1 MPDSRRA
8 GSPRHCRQEMSRPVF
23 SRLAAQTTPLDNA
36 LTPLE
41 IAELLRDPTHQH
53 LPFAIAPLL
62 RESPPTCYV
71 REELNQ
77 DVRLYSA
84 NRGACTLIVAF
95 GGASHRLMK
104 PISHFL
110 QMMSDD
116 IYDVLVITDAKR
128 RHHDAGIRGY
138 SNSLLETLVRIKA
151 LSDTRSYRR
160 LVTYGTSMGG
170 FPALRAGLWLGADR
184 AVSVGGAFCS
194 HPPRLL
200 QGSNEVGAFDLLC
213 HCRPRGHVPV
223 VTAFSTGHSLD
234 VERHAALRAVLPDC
248 VELKI
253 NSDRHNVIH
262 HLDRRGQLPAFYA
275 TIFGESDVSPSAS
288 WRPAKSKASDSHR
301 HPTGVWQRLFRRCR
315 ALFRR

>member
-1 MPDSRRA
+1 
-8 GSPRHCRQEMSRPVF
+8 MSAPVF
-23 SRLAAQTTPLDNA
+23 RRLAAQTAPLDNS

-41 IAELLRDPTHQH
+41 IAELLRNPTHQH

-62 RESPPTCYV
+62 RVSPPTRYL

-84 NRGACTLIVAF
+84 HVGARTLIVGF

-110 QMMSDD
+110 QMMPDD
-116 IYDVLVITDAKR
+116 FYDVLVITDAQR
-128 RHHDAGIRGY
+128 RHHDAGIQGY
-138 SNSLLETLVRIKA
+138 SNSLLETLIRIKA

-160 LVTYGTSMGG
+160 RITYGASMGG

-184 AVSVGGAFCS
+184 AVSIGGAFCS

-200 QGSNEVGAFDLLC
+200 RGSDEVRAVDLLA
-213 HCRPRGHVPV
+213 HCRPGGYVPL

-248 VELKI
+248 IELKI

-262 HLDRRGQLPAFYA
+262 HLDRRGELPAFYA
-275 TIFGESDVSPSAS
+275 TIFGENDVSAS
-288 WRPAKSKASDSHR
+288 PNWCPAKSKALQARR
-301 HPTGVWQRLFRRCR
+301 HPRSVWKQLFRRCR
-315 ALFRR
+315 AFFRR

>member
-1 MPDSRRA
+1 
-8 GSPRHCRQEMSRPVF
+8 MSRPVF
-23 SRLAAQTTPLDNA
+23 SRRAAQTTHLDYS

-41 IAELLRDPTHQH
+41 IAELLRNPTHEH

-62 RESPPTCYV
+62 RESPPTRYL
-71 REELNQ
+71 REELSQ
-77 DVRLYSA
+77 GVRLFSA
-84 NRGACTLIVAF
+84 NRGARTLIVAF
-95 GGASHRLMK
+95 CGASHRLMK

-110 QMMSDD
+110 EMMPDEVF
-116 IYDVLVITDAKR
+116 DVLVITDAQQR
-128 RHHDAGIRGY
+128 LHDAGVQGY
-138 SNSLLETLVRIKA
+138 SNSLLETLIRIKA

-160 LVTYGTSMGG
+160 LITYGTSMGG

-184 AVSVGGAFCS
+184 AISIGGAFCS

-200 QGSNEVGAFDLLC
+200 RGPDEVRAFDLLC

-275 TIFGESDVSPSAS
+275 TILGESDVSPSPN
-288 WRPAKSKASDSHR
+288 WRPAKSKAFRSPGRRKSLWR
-301 HPTGVWQRLFRRCR
+301 RLAQRWR
-315 ALFRR
+315 ALFSR